1 MRFLVVALLL
11 FWCRVASAAAVPP
24 SPAGGGHFQI
34 YASGDYAFV
43 AEHDAFDSKNLLK
56 NGFTIELWFYI
67 SRPLKALNTA
77 TGQPFD
83 KWVMLFKA
91 DNYQLTLHP
100 TSAPIVSRGTR
111 GLGGFG
117 PTLRETPS
125 INQWH
130 YVAIIIGKGYVQKA
144 VNTQLWEGQG
154 GFLPLENTDSPLCIG
169 GGLAPLPSTFPGP
182 FLGKPF
188 WMPFTGGFIDEVRI
202 SDIVRYPRFEN
213 LKGTI
218 KVPPVPFEP
227 DAHTVALW
235 HFDVDGFPGSKWR
248 DASGNGHHL
257 TYHGNYLGVEPVGKL
272 ATTWG
277 ELKSRR

>member
-1 MRFLVVALLL
+1 MRFLFLAFL
-11 FWCRVASAAAVPP
+11 FFLCGVASAVAVPP
-24 SPAGGGHFQI
+24 SPAGGGCFEI
-34 YASGDYAFV
+34 YAPGDYAFV
-43 AEHDAFDSKNLLK
+43 AEHDDFDSKHLLK
-56 NGFTIELWFYI
+56 NGFTIEMWFYV
-67 SRPLKALNTA
+67 SRPMSELNTA
-77 TGQPFD
+77 IAQPFD
-83 KWVMLFKA
+83 KWVMLYKA

-100 TSAPIVSRGTR
+100 TGTPFSEAPLAPG
-111 GLGGFG
+111 
-117 PTLRETPS
+117 ETPS

-130 YVAIIIGKGYVQKA
+130 YVAIIFGKGYFQRV
-144 VNTQLWEGQG
+144 VNTLLQESQG
-154 GFLPLENTDSPLCIG
+154 GFLPPEDTDSPLCIG

-188 WMPFTGGFIDEVRI
+188 WVPFTGGFIDEVRI

-218 KVPPVPFEP
+218 KVPRGAFEP
-227 DAHTVALW
+227 DEHTVALW
-235 HFDVDGFPGSKWR
+235 HFDVDGSPGSKWR

-257 TYHGNYLGVEPVGKL
+257 TYHGTSLGVDPAGKL